1 MTGNKANMLNYKK
14 VRNGPLIRFVVGDSH
29 PTIGMGDVQIGNKL
43 VQGVLFVQDLEY
55 NLFSMSQFTDKG
67 YTVKIKSNEC
77 KLIDD
82 ESKQVML
89 IAKRKGNLYV
99 IDRTTAQT
107 ASLETGWLWHK
118 HLSHLN
124 FKTLNKLSTK
134 KLVVR
139 LPSMIFIKNGLCSA
153 CQLGKQAK
161 TSFKS
166 KVRHSSTRPLQ
177 LLHMDLFES
186 SVVSYVGKKYG
197 LVVVDDYSRF
207 TWAIFLKHK
216 SETRIEIP
224 SLLNKLEVMKN
235 DKVSVIRTDHGTE
248 FVNQYIK
255 EFCTCKGIQHQ
266 LSSVRTPQ

>member
-1 MTGNKANMLNYKK
+1 MQNTALKTDSEPAWHFDSGCGKHMTGNKANLLNYKK
-14 VRNGPLIRFVVGDSH
+14 VRNGPLIRFAGGDSH
-29 PTIGMGDVQIGNKL
+29 PTIGMGDVQIGNTL

-82 ESKQVML
+82 ESKQVVL

-99 IDRTTAQT
+99 VDRTTAQTDACLMVSQT

-118 HLSHLN
+118 RLSHLN

-134 KLVVR
+134 KLVVG
-139 LPSMIFIKNGLCSA
+139 LPSMTFRKDGLCSA

-166 KVRHSSTRPLQ
+166 KVRHSSTRPL
-177 LLHMDLFES
+177 
-186 SVVSYVGKKYG
+186 
-197 LVVVDDYSRF
+197 
-207 TWAIFLKHK
+207 
-216 SETRIEIP
+216 
-224 SLLNKLEVMKN
+224 
-235 DKVSVIRTDHGTE
+235 
-248 FVNQYIK
+248 
-255 EFCTCKGIQHQ
+255 
-266 LSSVRTPQ
+266 